1 MAEQHPS
8 ADVAEAVRQA
18 LYAYARG
25 VDRRDRALI
34 LAAFAPDALITL
46 GSIYS
51 GGPEGFADVAMAFMG
66 MFETTRHDIANVRLV
81 AHDDGSVGY
90 EAYVRTWHLLA
101 DAPRELTVLGRYIG
115 KARAGAA
122 GWRIVEHGELM
133 DWGEERGVAAGWFAG
148 NAELE
153 KGRRD
158 TGDGSY
164 AFV

>member
-1 MAEQHPS
+1 MAEHPS

-18 LYAYARG
+18 LYSYARG

-34 LAAFAPDALITL
+34 LSALAPDAVITL

-51 GGPEGFADVAMAFMG
+51 GGPDGFADVAIAFMG
-66 MFETTRHDIANVRLV
+66 MFAATRHDIANVRLV
-81 AHDDGSVGY
+81 AHEDGSVGY

-101 DAPRELTVLGRYIG
+101 DNDRELTVLGRYIG
-115 KARAGAA
+115 KARAADL

-133 DWGEERGVAAGWFAG
+133 DWGEERGVDAGWFAG

-158 TGDGSY
+158 TSDGSY